1 MILGLLF
8 EVPSWQSSLC
18 KQCWASLPGRVP
30 GRVSLNKCIID
41 RNAFLQ
47 GVSATVRLLL
57 CSRSVAT
64 AIIQLCL
71 PEEFQVYLLICP
83 RRVKFGIRDA
93 KLGDGEGSHGSHGS
107 P

>member
-57 CSRSVAT
+57 CSGSVAT

-71 PEEFQVYLLICP
+71 HEEFQVYLLICP

-93 KLGDGEGSHGSHGS
+93 KLGDGGEAMEALDT
-107 P
+107 

>member
-18 KQCWASLPGRVP
+18 KQCWASLPGH
-30 GRVSLNKCIID
+30 VSLNKCIID
-41 RNAFLQ
+41 RDAFLQ
-47 GVSATVRLLL
+47 SVSATVRLLL
-57 CSRSVAT
+57 CSGSVAT

-71 PEEFQVYLLICP
+71 HEEFQVYLLICP